1 MRRQDRRETGGGTPP
16 IGGSS
21 LFVIFAVLCLTV
33 FALLSLSTV
42 RADQSIQQAS
52 VRAVTDYYAAD
63 RAAEE
68 ILSQLRA
75 GQCPQGVADR
85 GEGHYTY
92 TCPISDQQ
100 QLAVEVVV
108 TGETYTVLRWQAVS
122 TLDWQAD
129 EQLTVWNGETD
140 NNTLETEGN

>member
-1 MRRQDRRETGGGTPP
+1 MRRQETNGSGGTPF

-52 VRAVTDYYAAD
+52 TEAVTGYYAAD
-63 RAAEE
+63 QAAEE
-68 ILSQLRA
+68 ILAQLRA
-75 GQCPQGVADR
+75 GKTPEGVTDR
-85 GEGHYTY
+85 GEGRYAY
-92 TCPISDQQ
+92 ACPISGSQTLQ
-100 QLAVEVVV
+100 VEVQV
-108 TGETYTVLRWQAVS
+108 TGADYQVLRWQAVS

-129 EQLTVWNGETD
+129 ENIEVWNGVSDDST
-140 NNTLETEGN
+140 TEGD

>member
-1 MRRQDRRETGGGTPP
+1 MRKREARERGGGTPL

-42 RADQSIQQAS
+42 QADQRLQQAS
-52 VRAVTDYYAAD
+52 VQAVTGYYEAD

-68 ILSQLRA
+68 ILAQLRA
-75 GQCPQGVADR
+75 GRHPQGVTEQ
-85 GEGHYTY
+85 GEGHYEY
-92 TCPISDQQ
+92 TCPISDRQ
-100 QLAVEVVV
+100 QLAVEVLV
-108 TGETYTVLRWQAVS
+108 TGEDYQVLRWQAVS

-129 EQLTVWNGETD
+129 ENIEVWNGVSDDSTD
-140 NNTLETEGN
+140 GR